1 MPKFKELNLTYNDIP
16 KTITINDIQVKVKQY
31 IPVED
36 KIDLIQ
42 TALQKSEE
50 NGIYNDIKLDIHFH
64 LNIVYLYTDIEF
76 EQDDFE
82 DEMLIYNRLA
92 INNVF
97 DKVIGKMDE
106 DEYNSLYNFL
116 QIAKKDNLEY
126 KNSAA
131 AVLRRMV
138 QDLPKN
144 AEAAKEI
151 VDSFDRTQYQDL
163 LDFTVAA
170 NGGRNIKTNRP
181 VEENVETVNKQ
192 TVPVSLAADSNTSSI
207 EPSKD
212 KVVELK
218 SVTKK
223 D

>member
-144 AEAAKEI
+144 AEAAREI

-181 VEENVETVNKQ
+181 VEENAETVNEQ

>member
-1 MPKFKELNLTYNDIP
+1 M
-16 KTITINDIQVKVKQY
+16 
-31 IPVED
+31 
-36 KIDLIQ
+36 
-42 TALQKSEE
+42 
-50 NGIYNDIKLDIHFH
+50 
-64 LNIVYLYTDIEF
+64 
-76 EQDDFE
+76 
-82 DEMLIYNRLA
+82 
-92 INNVF
+92 
-97 DKVIGKMDE
+97 
-106 DEYNSLYNFL
+106 
-116 QIAKKDNLEY
+116 
-126 KNSAA
+126 
-131 AVLRRMV
+131 LRRMV